1 MNKMGEL
8 LRKILNII
16 AWIALIVGV
25 IMVLWKIFGN
35 SPTDLALISPFVVF
49 GLAKIWGIDN
59 SLRDFKYNVKLSFK
73 KVDNDMNDLKKKAN
87 NLENNIGD
95 KKNG

>member
-1 MNKMGEL
+1 MGEL

-59 SLRDFKYNVKLSFK
+59 SLREFKYNVKLSFK